1 MSQQWSAQSQTSS
14 RRRGRNNADPYI
26 DLSQMATVDI
36 LRSLV
41 DMKRSAAYTELE
53 NGYMVRYLER
63 NDPELLLGITKMM
76 QRNVAADT
84 TRIQFATNVT
94 DNQSGDGPTER
105 MPRHNADSGDNTSVV
120 SAVMS
125 FSSTISTRTTTT
137 SVALGLHQGVNFTM
151 KIELVNKDYAVF
163 AGDIERLR
171 QTTKEELRDYTAQV
185 EELRLSQAEAID
197 TLAEFRDFVMVKG
210 RPLDNKPTPAKAATT
225 AQRES
230 VPLERF
236 LKFIDKWVI
245 HGNGM
250 VEQMRLRTATLE
262 QETREQE
269 KSLAIK
275 AELSGILL
283 PVDFEQ
289 MEIEHISFEQSY
301 ADKESHL
308 LGLKRVAG
316 NVSLVLAKQRRLVE
330 QSKAK
335 LAAVKRRTAEVKADV
350 AKFER
355 SRENVEDDIEHWQE
369 RVDRLTE
376 RRSMY
381 VAPSTMQYMDVTR
394 RLHALEREVR
404 MLRRQEQIVVAK
416 DKAGEAKLR
425 RWRAASQ
432 QRRRQH
438 HSVLEE
444 VARATEEEVETA
456 QPGRS
461 SEVNR
466 ASRLQRM
473 SRAMPI
479 RLEDTL
485 SVTSAPTEGRK

>member
-1 MSQQWSAQSQTSS
+1 MSQQWSAHSQMSSRQWSAHSQTSS
-14 RRRGRNNADPYI
+14 RRRTRFNADPHI
-26 DLSQMATVDI
+26 DLSTMSTLDI
-36 LRSLV
+36 LHSLIK
-41 DMKRSAAYTELE
+41 MKRRAAYTELE
-53 NGYMVRYLER
+53 NGYMERYLER

-76 QRNVAADT
+76 QRNVAADS
-84 TRIQFATNVT
+84 TRIQFAPNVM
-94 DNQSGDGPTER
+94 DNQSINQSITTE
-105 MPRHNADSGDNTSVV
+105 ASGMNQD
-120 SAVMS
+120 
-125 FSSTISTRTTTT
+125 I
-137 SVALGLHQGVNFTM
+137 NFTM
-151 KIELVNKDYAVF
+151 KIELVNKDFAVF

-210 RPLDNKPTPAKAATT
+210 RPKANKPAPAKAATT
-225 AQRES
+225 TQRES

-236 LKFIDKWVI
+236 LKFIDEWVI

-262 QETREQE
+262 RETREQE

-289 MEIEHISFEQSY
+289 MEIEHISYEQSY
-301 ADKESHL
+301 AEKDMNL

-335 LAAVKRRTAEVKADV
+335 LASVKRRTADVKADV

-355 SRENVEDDIEHWQE
+355 SRENVEDQIEHWQE
-369 RVDRLTE
+369 RVDRLVE

-381 VAPSTMQYMDVTR
+381 TAPSTMQYMDVTG

-404 MLRRQEQIVVAK
+404 MLRRQQQIAVAK
-416 DKAGEAKLR
+416 DKASEAKLHR
-425 RWRAASQ
+425 YRAAAR

-438 HSVLEE
+438 RSVLEE

-456 QPGRS
+456 QPGRL
-461 SEVNR
+461 SEVSR
-466 ASRLQRM
+466 ASRMQRM

-479 RLEDTL
+479 RLEETL
-485 SVTSAPTEGRK
+485 SVTSAQAEDKK